1 MDFDSDLPRAFSPE
15 TVAVLEQA
23 FEDVWKVVQAHL
35 EPGSEHDGKEWGN
48 TITRTL
54 VALAANGITDRQQLR
69 SKALGTIGLTPT
81 RPLA

>member
-15 TVAVLEQA
+15 TVAVLELA

-35 EPGSEHDGKEWGN
+35 EPGSKHDGMEWGS
-48 TITRTL
+48 TISRTL

-69 SKALGTIGLTPT
+69 SQALGTIGLTP
-81 RPLA
+81 R